1 MEATE
6 RNHDLK
12 NHKPILI
19 NIPLKLLRQLDDAAA
34 QLSLCRSELIRRC
47 LKRDLT
53 FILDRQLHRF
63 NEAKQSTM
71 HDYAHWSSTIL
82 SETKEQ

>member
-1 MEATE
+1 M
-6 RNHDLK
+6 K

-19 NIPLKLLRQLDDAAA
+19 NMPLELLRNLDDAAT

-53 FILDRQLHRF
+53 FVADRQLQRF

-71 HDYAHWSSTIL
+71 QDYRNWSSKLINEL
-82 SETKEQ
+82 KE

>member
-1 MEATE
+1 M
-6 RNHDLK
+6 K

-19 NIPLKLLRQLDDAAA
+19 NMPIELLRNLDDAAT

-53 FILDRQLHRF
+53 FVADRQLQRF
-63 NEAKQSTM
+63 NEASQSTM
-71 HDYAHWSSTIL
+71 HDYAYWSSTLIN
-82 SETKEQ
+82 EIKE

>member
-1 MEATE
+1 M
-6 RNHDLK
+6 K

-19 NIPLKLLRQLDDAAA
+19 NMPLELLRNLDDAAT

-53 FILDRQLHRF
+53 FIADRQLHHF
-63 NEAKQSTM
+63 DEAKQSTM
-71 HDYAHWSSTIL
+71 HDYEQWSSTLINKN
-82 SETKEQ
+82 KE

>member
-1 MEATE
+1 M
-6 RNHDLK
+6 K

-19 NIPLKLLRQLDDAAA
+19 NMPLDLLHKLDDAAT

-53 FILDRQLHRF
+53 FIAHRQLHRF
-63 NEAKQSTM
+63 NEASQSTM
-71 HDYAHWSSTIL
+71 HDYAYWSSTIIN
-82 SETKEQ
+82 ETKEE